1 MNCALRN
8 DDSSNPETCDS
19 CSVTAHCEIRAAFEK
34 RSADDFVDALT
45 AGRPDGTVKAL
56 LNKEQSIAIIVIKG
70 NAQVANVMQLL
81 GEAGTSILG
90 KRFI

>member
-8 DDSSNPETCDS
+8 DDSSNTETCEE
-19 CSVTAHCEIRAAFEK
+19 CSLNQQCEIYK
-34 RSADDFVDALT
+34 RSVDDFVDALT

-70 NAQVANVMQLL
+70 NAQVANVMQIL
-81 GEAGTSILG
+81 GEAGTTILG